1 MEETTKTAKPGA
13 RQVLPAHVLV
23 FIAGFCLMVIE
34 LVASRIVAPYLGS
47 SLYTWTGVIGVVLAG
62 IAVGNYTGGM
72 AAEKGVNK
80 RTVGL
85 IFILAGFVAILAFF
99 MSRPLADVI
108 RDIRPQLPVAIIL
121 FSVLEFFP
129 VSFLLSNITPIVI
142 ASSLDSL
149 QKTGTTVGRIYA
161 VSSLASILGT
171 FAAGYVLIP
180 LLGVK
185 TIMLCV
191 GAILIMTGV
200 IVGRP
205 QTTKVSLTAMVF
217 VGLLYAT
224 LFLPKFCDS
233 ETRYYC
239 LRITPVQA
247 AEGIVRYLRLDCLVH
262 SKVSLEPRRLG
273 YDYES
278 AYAVVTEYLQEQ
290 MAGQPIRA
298 MFIGGGG
305 YVMPRYMEEVYPDS
319 QLTVA
324 EIDPGVTEMNIKYL
338 GLNPEGRIHTV
349 NEDARQFLVSEDAR
363 GQTYDI
369 VFGDAYNDIAIPFHL
384 TTKEFFQLVR
394 DHLSPGGIYALNII
408 DANNQGR
415 LWSSFMRTAA
425 EVFPYI
431 EMATLDVE
439 WQKNPWRTTFVLLA
453 SNEPIDQDR
462 WRAAADTAYAERLLP
477 PAPVSLE
484 AAVYLMTDKEKEEMM
499 NSHKGLVLTDD
510 YVPVDSLT
518 TPLFRDIY

>member
-1 MEETTKTAKPGA
+1 MKETDKTMKPGA
-13 RQVLPAHVLV
+13 RLILPALVLV
-23 FIAGFCLMVIE
+23 FISGFCLMVIE

-62 IAVGNYTGGM
+62 IAVGNYTGGIV
-72 AAEKGVNK
+72 AERGVTK
-80 RTVGL
+80 KTVGL
-85 IFILAGFVAILAFF
+85 IFILAGFVAILAFY

-108 RDIRPQLPVAIIL
+108 RDMQPQLPVAIIL
-121 FSVLEFFP
+121 FSVVEFFP

-142 ASSLDSL
+142 AASLDSL

-180 LLGVK
+180 MLGVK
-185 TIMLCV
+185 TIMLMIAAV
-191 GAILIMTGV
+191 LILTGV
-200 IVGRP
+200 VVGRP
-205 QTTKVSLTAMVF
+205 QTTKVSVAALLMV
-217 VGLLYAT
+217 LLLDAA
-224 LFLPKFCDS
+224 LFLPKFCDA
-233 ETRYYC
+233 ETRYFC
-239 LRITPVQA
+239 LRITPVKA

-262 SKVSLEPRRLG
+262 SKVSPEPRRLG

-290 MAGQPIRA
+290 MASQPIRA

-338 GLNPEGRIHTV
+338 GLNPQGRIRTV
-349 NEDARQFLVSEDAR
+349 NEDARQFLMSDAD

-408 DANNQGR
+408 DANNLGR
-415 LWSSFMRTAA
+415 LWSSFMRTAV
-425 EVFPYI
+425 EVFPHI
-431 EMATLDVE
+431 EMATLDTE

-453 SNEPIDQDR
+453 SNEPIDRAKWQ
-462 WRAAADTAYAERLLP
+462 AAAEKAYTDRLLP
-477 PAPVSLE
+477 PAPVPVE
-484 AAVYLMTDKEKEEMM
+484 DAIYLMSDQEKEEMM
-499 NSHKGLVLTDD
+499 NGRRGLVLTDN